1 MTRERKR
8 KEARREEKEE
18 EEEGKERREGERES
32 QGSAYPLISKGH
44 LEDKSQILCCMR
56 IAWGLYLKMQISQ
69 FHPPDSPIQ
78 PVWSTA

>member
-1 MTRERKR
+1 MTRGRKR

-18 EEEGKERREGERES
+18 EEEGRREGERES

-44 LEDKSQILCCMR
+44 LEDKSQILYCMR
-56 IAWGLYLKMQISQ
+56 IAWDLYFKMQISQ
-69 FHPPDSPIQ
+69 FYPLDSLIQ